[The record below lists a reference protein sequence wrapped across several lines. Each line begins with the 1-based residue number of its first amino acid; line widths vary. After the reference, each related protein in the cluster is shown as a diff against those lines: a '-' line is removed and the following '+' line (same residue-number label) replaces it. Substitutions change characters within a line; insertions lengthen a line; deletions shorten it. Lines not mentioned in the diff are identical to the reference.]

1 MVKTSQLKQLK
12 SALSSA
18 GLSRNSQP
26 QKHKKKKSGEGTAIE
41 KAKKAAKLE
50 AIQRR
55 LNPFDER
62 VTRVK
67 HDVGGRK
74 LKGVVGKPAV
84 SRQAGLEQV
93 RSLSTCSQ
101 NLHVNVYL
109 WFSARKR
116 FSSSTTK
123 RIVLEE

>member
-1 MVKTSQLKQLK
+1 MAKTSQLKQLK

-18 GLSRNSQP
+18 GLSRNSQS
-26 QKHKKKKSGEGTAIE
+26 QKHKKRSGEGVAIE

-74 LKGVVGKPAV
+74 LKGVVGRPGV
-84 SRQAGLEQV
+84 SRLAGLEQV
-93 RSLSTCSQ
+93 SVSVHLDMSEFIGSVRG
-101 NLHVNVYL
+101 
-109 WFSARKR
+109 SARKR
-116 FSSSTTK
+116 SWSNTIRKTA
-123 RIVLEE
+123 LEV